1 MAHGLAARIAIYC
14 AQCQT
19 EGVLIR
25 LLGNI
30 LHSRTA
36 HLAKGS
42 HDFGGRLIL
51 AKLLFTLNPSKVTDL
66 DICPCSESSTRSFS
80 THRTVA
86 VARELERVSN
96 FVFDCATEAT
106 ASNHLLP
113 SNAPVQRRRG
123 APSAVR
129 CNRLLY
135 VAERSMVLDLAGRS
149 AQKAGLKLHN
159 HEHFFW
165 HFIFAGDAKAHR
177 RRKPETRHSGNRPA
191 HFTE

>member
-1 MAHGLAARIAIYC
+1 MVGDFKPRSLRTNHDMAHGLAARIAIYC

-42 HDFGGRLIL
+42 RDFGGRLIL

-106 ASNHLLP
+106 ASNHFLP
-113 SNAPVQRRRG
+113 SNVELTGAARLYRAASSDRRERG
-123 APSAVR
+123 
-129 CNRLLY
+129 
-135 VAERSMVLDLAGRS
+135 
-149 AQKAGLKLHN
+149 
-159 HEHFFW
+159 
-165 HFIFAGDAKAHR
+165 
-177 RRKPETRHSGNRPA
+177 
-191 HFTE
+191 